1 MDVMILIV
9 NLDFFPP
16 SSLKRRKKDKVEPNL
31 GHFFSFSLC
40 NEDKGEGPM
49 NTAAIG

>member
-16 SSLKRRKKDKVEPNL
+16 SPLKRKKKDKVEPNL

-49 NTAAIG
+49 NAAAVG